1 MSKKKKTHPEVTE
14 TDLTRAE
21 TAAVRK
27 YLTALDERAKM
38 GKPRWREPGG
48 RLLEL
53 NDLLADP
60 EIDVLKRV
68 ALVQERIDIINYI
81 TNNDEAAFGML
92 QQEFVHHAASYGARK
107 NISYAAWRA
116 CGVSAPVLTQ
126 AGIK

>member
-1 MSKKKKTHPEVTE
+1 MF
-14 TDLTRAE
+14 
-21 TAAVRK
+21 
-27 YLTALDERAKM
+27 ALWSEPFCAPTGARCGVLADELK
-38 GKPRWREPGG
+38 GIVVRWR
-48 RLLEL
+48 LEL
-53 NDLLADP
+53 TVRRDSVAWRILPILLAQP
-60 EIDVLKRV
+60 AVTSR
-68 ALVQERIDIINYI
+68 LVQERIDIINYI